1 VDVPTV
7 VKLHER
13 LALPDPDTLEGMI
26 VHAVLF
32 DNKLTAPANPFRP

>member
-1 VDVPTV
+1 VPTV

-13 LALPDPDTLEGMI
+13 LALPDPETPEGVM

-32 DNKLTAPANPFRP
+32 DNKLTTPANPFKP

>member
-1 VDVPTV
+1 VNVPTV

-13 LALPDPDTLEGMI
+13 LALPDPETLEGVI

-32 DNKLTAPANPFRP
+32 DKKLTIPANPFIP